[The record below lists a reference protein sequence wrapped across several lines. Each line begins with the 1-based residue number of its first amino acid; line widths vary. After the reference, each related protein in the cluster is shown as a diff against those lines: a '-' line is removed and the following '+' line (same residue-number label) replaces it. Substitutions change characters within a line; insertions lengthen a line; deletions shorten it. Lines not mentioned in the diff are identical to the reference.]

1 MRSVCFKNLHYQ
13 GVFWPPPRA
22 WPSNSAQHFGS
33 PCLLDFF
40 YRFVEFDNFFL
51 KIWARLEIFCFE
63 LLIFC
68 YGLKFLK
75 LHKGAACA
83 QLVRARVQL
92 VRTRA
97 QLVRAR
103 AQLVRARAQLVRS
116 INSIQV
122 NFCRRCSPMSS
133 AVRRIDALLSRSLA
147 TWKLESVIVDGRR
160 AALSWR
166 EGFLFADFAHFFVH
180 TEV

>member
-1 MRSVCFKNLHYQ
+1 M
-13 GVFWPPPRA
+13 
-22 WPSNSAQHFGS
+22 
-33 PCLLDFF
+33 
-40 YRFVEFDNFFL
+40 

-83 QLVRARVQL
+83 QLLRARVQL

-103 AQLVRARAQLVRS
+103 AQLVRS
-116 INSIQV
+116 ITSIQV
-122 NFCRRCSPMSS
+122 NFGRRCSPMSS
-133 AVRRIDALLSRSLA
+133 AVRCIDALLSRSLA

-166 EGFLFADFAHFFVH
+166 EGFLFADFAHFFVY

>member
-1 MRSVCFKNLHYQ
+1 M
-13 GVFWPPPRA
+13 
-22 WPSNSAQHFGS
+22 
-33 PCLLDFF
+33 
-40 YRFVEFDNFFL
+40 
-51 KIWARLEIFCFE
+51 
-63 LLIFC
+63 
-68 YGLKFLK
+68 
-75 LHKGAACA
+75 
-83 QLVRARVQL
+83 
-92 VRTRA
+92 
-97 QLVRAR
+97 
-103 AQLVRARAQLVRS
+103 RARAQLVRS

-147 TWKLESVIVDGRR
+147 TWKLESVIVDGR

>member
-1 MRSVCFKNLHYQ
+1 MRSLCAQ
-13 GVFWPPPRA
+13 GCSLCAQGRSLCA
-22 WPSNSAQHFGS
+22 LGRSLCAQGRSLSAQGRSLCAACAHKGAA
-33 PCLLDFF
+33 CAH
-40 YRFVEFDNFFL
+40 
-51 KIWARLEIFCFE
+51 KGAARA
-63 LLIFC
+63 
-68 YGLKFLK
+68 
-75 LHKGAACA
+75 HKGAACA
-83 QLVRARVQL
+83 QEGAACARKG
-92 VRTRA
+92 A
-97 QLVRAR
+97 AC
-103 AQLVRARAQLVRS
+103 AQLVRS

-166 EGFLFADFAHFFVH
+166 EGFFFADFAHFFVH

>member
-1 MRSVCFKNLHYQ
+1 M
-13 GVFWPPPRA
+13 
-22 WPSNSAQHFGS
+22 
-33 PCLLDFF
+33 
-40 YRFVEFDNFFL
+40 

-103 AQLVRARAQLVRS
+103 AQLVRARAQLVRARA
-116 INSIQV
+116 QLV
-122 NFCRRCSPMSS
+122 
-133 AVRRIDALLSRSLA
+133 RSLC
-147 TWKLESVIVDGRR
+147 
-160 AALSWR
+160 AACAQHQLHSGQLLPQMLAYEFR
-166 EGFLFADFAHFFVH
+166 GPPH
-180 TEV
+180 

>member
-13 GVFWPPPRA
+13 GVVWPPPRA

-33 PCLLDFF
+33 PCLLGIF
-40 YRFVEFDNFFL
+40 YEIMRFENFFL

-83 QLVRARVQL
+83 QLLRARGANVIIEGVNHRDFGTNNSNDVQNFRCFYSVHFHVFIVFFARMRKISSSCARNTICL
-92 VRTRA
+92 QRDSKKSMFSERA
-97 QLVRAR
+97 K
-103 AQLVRARAQLVRS
+103 
-116 INSIQV
+116 I
-122 NFCRRCSPMSS
+122 
-133 AVRRIDALLSRSLA
+133 
-147 TWKLESVIVDGRR
+147 VIFWWF
-160 AALSWR
+160 S
-166 EGFLFADFAHFFVH
+166 FKKNN
-180 TEV
+180 

>member
-1 MRSVCFKNLHYQ
+1 MRR
-13 GVFWPPPRA
+13 RA
-22 WPSNSAQHFGS
+22 QEGAA
-33 PCLLDFF
+33 C
-40 YRFVEFDNFFL
+40 
-51 KIWARLEIFCFE
+51 AR
-63 LLIFC
+63 
-68 YGLKFLK
+68 
-75 LHKGAACA
+75 KGAAC
-83 QLVRARVQL
+83 
-92 VRTRA
+92 
-97 QLVRAR
+97 
-103 AQLVRARAQLVRS
+103 AQLVRS

-166 EGFLFADFAHFFVH
+166 EGFLFADFAHFFIH

>member
-1 MRSVCFKNLHYQ
+1 MR
-13 GVFWPPPRA
+13 R
-22 WPSNSAQHFGS
+22 
-33 PCLLDFF
+33 
-40 YRFVEFDNFFL
+40 
-51 KIWARLEIFCFE
+51 
-63 LLIFC
+63 
-68 YGLKFLK
+68 
-75 LHKGAACA
+75 
-83 QLVRARVQL
+83 
-92 VRTRA
+92 
-97 QLVRAR
+97 R

>member
-13 GVFWPPPRA
+13 GLVWPLPRA

-33 PCLLDFF
+33 PCLLGIF
-40 YRFVEFDNFFL
+40 YEIMRFENFFL
-51 KIWARLEIFCFE
+51 KFWARLEIFWFE
-63 LLIFC
+63 FSIFC

-75 LHKGAACA
+75 LHKGAAC
-83 QLVRARVQL
+83 
-92 VRTRA
+92 A

-133 AVRRIDALLSRSLA
+133 AVRRIDALLRLGA
-147 TWKLESVIVDGRR
+147 TWKLERRRPTSEVRVCSVFSTD
-160 AALSWR
+160 SWDLR
-166 EGFLFADFAHFFVH
+166 IFFENLGA
-180 TEV
+180 T

>member
-1 MRSVCFKNLHYQ
+1 M
-13 GVFWPPPRA
+13 
-22 WPSNSAQHFGS
+22 
-33 PCLLDFF
+33 
-40 YRFVEFDNFFL
+40 EFDNFFL

-116 INSIQV
+116 L
-122 NFCRRCSPMSS
+122 CAAC
-133 AVRRIDALLSRSLA
+133 AHKGAA
-147 TWKLESVIVDGRR
+147 R
-160 AALSWR
+160 A
-166 EGFLFADFAHFFVH
+166 
-180 TEV
+180 